1 MNKEDALLVLANR
14 TVGYFVLVVKIA
26 IVAGLI
32 FGVMYFIGYLQHRY
46 KELIK

>member
-14 TVGYFVLVVKIA
+14 TVGYFVLVIKIS

-32 FGVMYFIGYLQHRY
+32 FGLMYFIGYLQHKY
-46 KELIK
+46 ME